1 MNWIWKEQK
10 SWHKVSICSVQLLWS
25 QGRRVALFRIKLF
38 LLYEM
43 HQDDTSR
50 ALTWFRTQPH
60 TCSSKY
66 KQICNLSHW
75 QPLEGKQVKA
85 GAGACLQPGSGLPNS
100 QGWRKCYSRQD
111 ICHCNL
117 EVTITFYLTREIS
130 LLALLSLLLFLTMCL
145 ACSCCWACTQ
155 LLECSRYSWFVYV
168 KVVKV
173 ATFGE
178 SLSKGKLSAALQ
190 NTKLNL

>member
-1 MNWIWKEQK
+1 M
-10 SWHKVSICSVQLLWS
+10 QLLWS
-25 QGRRVALFRIKLF
+25 QGRRVALFHIKLF

-85 GAGACLQPGSGLPNS
+85 RAGACLQPGSGLPNS
-100 QGWRKCYSRQD
+100 QGWRKRYSRQD

-117 EVTITFYLTREIS
+117 EVMITFYLTREIIFVS
-130 LLALLSLLLFLTMCL
+130 FIILIVIFNNVLSLLLWLSLYPASWMLQVLLVCI
-145 ACSCCWACTQ
+145 CESCQSCHVWRKFIQREIVCCTP
-155 LLECSRYSWFVYV
+155 EHEIKSIM
-168 KVVKV
+168 
-173 ATFGE
+173 
-178 SLSKGKLSAALQ
+178 
-190 NTKLNL
+190 